1 MKKYVSDLD
10 EKISAGLMLV
20 ILIIAF
26 LNVVSRYFIHASF
39 SFTEELTTVLY
50 VLIALLG
57 AASGVKHASHFVLDI
72 LTNIMKPNMK
82 RVCAFISDMVGSII
96 CVIISVLSV
105 SMVMQQYKIGTVSTS
120 MHIPQWIYGLTI
132 PIGMFFLAGRYIQH
146 LIHSIKELAKGGSNA

>member
-1 MKKYVSDLD
+1 MKKYLSDMD

-26 LNVVSRYFIHASF
+26 LNVISRYFIHASF

-57 AASGVKHASHFVLDI
+57 AASGIKHGSHFVLDL
-72 LTNIMKPNMK
+72 LTNVMKPNLK
-82 RVCAFISDMVGSII
+82 RICAFVSDLVGSII
-96 CVIISVLSV
+96 CVVISVLSV
-105 SMVMQQYKIGTVSTS
+105 SMVLQQYKIGTVSTS

-132 PIGMFFLAGRYIQH
+132 PIGMFYMAGRYIQH
-146 LIHSIKELAKGGSNA
+146 LIQSTKELVKGGRG